1 MEHFVSNKKDKIS
14 HIDSSTI
21 MFAGDS
27 GDGIQLLGHQF
38 ADTTA
43 IAGNDLSTLPD
54 YPSEMRAPAGS
65 LGGVSGFQMSFG
77 DDNVMTPGSKPDVL
91 VAMNPAALA
100 VNLEKIEKGS
110 IIILNEDT
118 FTEHSLKKA
127 GYTSNPLD
135 DGTLSNYRII
145 KIPVNTLVEDTLK
158 DSVLTRAQKLKCK
171 NFYMLGI
178 VCWMY
183 GLSVKPT
190 IEWMKTKFKKNLPLQ
205 HANIKAITAGRAY
218 AESTQIFEARFQV
231 KKSIVMP
238 GKYRNVTGNEA
249 AAYGLIAAA
258 EMLNKK
264 LYYGA
269 YPITPAT
276 DILHVLAKYRSK
288 NIRVFQAEDEI
299 AAMASSVGASYAGAF
314 AATGT
319 SGPGFSLKSE
329 ALGLA
334 VISELPLVVIDVQR
348 GGPSTGLPTKTE
360 QSDLLQALYGRHGE
374 SPLVVMAA
382 ASSEDCFYAIVEAAK
397 IAVKYMT
404 PVVVLTN
411 AFIANGSEPFNV
423 SKACKLKDFKFPKL
437 PPKENF
443 MSYKRDEKTLAR
455 PWAKAG
461 LAGYEHII
469 GGLEKDVET
478 GWINYKPE
486 NHVKMTKLRA
496 EKIAR
501 VVKDTPPTKIYGDR
515 EGEVLVVG
523 WGSTFGAITTA
534 VNEAR
539 KMGLNVS
546 SAHIRYLNPLPS
558 DLGTIM
564 RRFRKILIP
573 EENLGQFRMI
583 VKANYLIDPIGLN
596 KTEGQPL
603 TSEDILRKIKKLF
616 AR

>member
-1 MEHFVSNKKDKIS
+1 MGKSGLNKKDKIS

-100 VNLEKIEKGS
+100 VNIENIENGS
-110 IIILNEDT
+110 IIILNIDN
-118 FTEHSLKKA
+118 FTEHSLGKA
-127 GYTSNPLD
+127 GYISSPLD
-135 DGTLSNYRII
+135 DGSLSNYRVIS
-145 KIPVNTLVEDTLK
+145 IPVNTLIETTLK
-158 DSVLTRAQKLKCK
+158 DSGLTRAQILKCK

-183 GLSVKPT
+183 GLSIKPT
-190 IEWMKTKFKKNLPLQ
+190 IEWMKVKFKKNLSLQ

-231 KKSIVMP
+231 KKAIVMP

-249 AAYGLIAAA
+249 VAYALIAAA
-258 EMLNKK
+258 QMLKKK
-264 LYYGA
+264 LFYGA

-276 DILHVLAKYRSK
+276 DILHVLARYRSK

-299 AAMASSVGASYAGAF
+299 AAIASSIGASFTGAF

-334 VISELPLVVIDVQR
+334 VISELPLVLIDVQR

-374 SPLVVMAA
+374 SPMVVMAA
-382 ASSEDCFYAIVEAAK
+382 ASSADCFDTTVEAAR

-423 SKACKLKDFKFPKL
+423 SKACNLKDFKFPKL
-437 PPKENF
+437 PPKEEF
-443 MSYKRDEKTLAR
+443 KPYKRDEKTLAR
-455 PWAKAG
+455 PWAKVG

-478 GWINYKPE
+478 GWINYKPL

-496 EKIAR
+496 EKVAR
-501 VVKDTPPTKIYGDR
+501 VVKEIPPTKIYGDQ

-546 SAHIRYLNPLPS
+546 SIHIKHLNPLPS

-583 VKANYLIDPIGLN
+583 VKANYLLDPIGLN

-603 TSEDILRKIKKLF
+603 TSEDVLRKIKKLF
-616 AR
+616 TR

>member
-1 MEHFVSNKKDKIS
+1 MEKPVVSKKDKIS

-77 DDNVMTPGSKPDVL
+77 DDNVMTPGAKPDVL

-100 VNLEKIEKGS
+100 VNLEKIENGS
-110 IIILNEDT
+110 IIILNTDT
-118 FTEHSLKKA
+118 FTEQALGKA
-127 GYTSNPLD
+127 GYETNPLN
-135 DGTLSNYRII
+135 DGTLSNYRVI
-145 KIPVNTLVEDTLK
+145 KIPVSTLVETTLR
-158 DSVLTRAQKLKCK
+158 DSGLTRAQVLKCK
-171 NFYMLGI
+171 NFYILGI

-183 GLSVKPT
+183 GLSTKPT
-190 IEWMKTKFKKNLPLQ
+190 IEWMKTKFKKNLQLQ

-218 AESTQIFEARFQV
+218 AEATQIFEARFQV

-249 AAYGLIAAA
+249 TAYGLIAAA
-258 EMLNKK
+258 EMLKKK
-264 LYYGA
+264 LFYGA

-276 DILHVLAKYRSK
+276 DILHVLAQYRSK

-299 AAMASSVGASYAGAF
+299 AAIASSIGASYAGAF

-334 VISELPLVVIDVQR
+334 VIAELPLVIVDVQR

-382 ASSEDCFYAIVEAAK
+382 TSSEDCFYTTVEAAK

-423 SKACKLKDFKFPKL
+423 TKACKIKDFKFPNL
-437 PPKENF
+437 PPKEDF
-443 MSYKRDEKTLAR
+443 KSYKRNEKTLAR

-478 GWINYKPE
+478 GWINYKPL

-496 EKIAR
+496 EKIVR
-501 VVKDTPPTKIYGDR
+501 VVKDIPPTKIYGNQ

-546 SAHIRYLNPLPS
+546 SIHIKYLNPLPS

-583 VKANYLIDPIGLN
+583 VKATYLIDPIGLN

-603 TSEDILRKIKKLF
+603 TSEDVLRKIKKLF

>member
-1 MEHFVSNKKDKIS
+1 MEKPVLSKKEKVS

-43 IAGNDLSTLPD
+43 IAGNDLSALPD

-91 VAMNPAALA
+91 VVMNPAALV
-100 VNLEKIEKGS
+100 VNIENIETGS
-110 IIILNEDT
+110 IIILNSDT
-118 FTEHSLKKA
+118 FTPQSLEKA
-127 GYTSNPLD
+127 GYSSNPLD
-135 DGTLSNYRII
+135 DGALSNYRVI
-145 KIPVNTLVEDTLK
+145 KIPVNTLVETTLK
-158 DSVLTRAQKLKCK
+158 DSGLTRAQVLKCK
-171 NFYMLGI
+171 NFYILGI
-178 VCWMY
+178 VCWIY
-183 GLSVKPT
+183 GLSIKPT
-190 IEWMKTKFKKNLPLQ
+190 IEWMKTKFKKNIQLQ

-218 AESTQIFEARFQV
+218 AEATQIFEARFQV

-249 AAYGLIAAA
+249 VAYGLIAAS
-258 EMLNKK
+258 EMLKKK
-264 LYYGA
+264 LFYGA

-276 DILHVLAKYRSK
+276 DILHILAGYRSK

-299 AAMASSVGASYAGAF
+299 AAMASTIGAAYAGAF

-334 VISELPLVVIDVQR
+334 VISELPVVVVDVQR

-382 ASSEDCFYAIVEAAK
+382 ASSEDCFHTTIEAAK

-404 PVVVLTN
+404 PVVILTN

-423 SKACKLKDFKFPKL
+423 TKACKMKDFKIPKL

-443 MSYKRDEKTLAR
+443 MPYKRDEKTLAR

-469 GGLEKDVET
+469 GGLEKDAET
-478 GWINYKPE
+478 GWVNYKPL

-501 VVKDTPPTKIYGDR
+501 VVNEIHPIKIYGDQ

-546 SAHIRYLNPLPS
+546 SIHIKHLNPLPS
-558 DLGTIM
+558 DLGTVM

-573 EENLGQFRMI
+573 EENLGQFRMV
-583 VKANYLIDPIGLN
+583 VKAKYLIDPIGLN

-603 TSEDILRKIKKLF
+603 SSEDVLRKIKKLF

>member
-1 MEHFVSNKKDKIS
+1 
-14 HIDSSTI
+14 
-21 MFAGDS
+21 
-27 GDGIQLLGHQF
+27 
-38 ADTTA
+38 
-43 IAGNDLSTLPD
+43 
-54 YPSEMRAPAGS
+54 
-65 LGGVSGFQMSFG
+65 
-77 DDNVMTPGSKPDVL
+77 
-91 VAMNPAALA
+91 
-100 VNLEKIEKGS
+100 IENIETGS
-110 IIILNEDT
+110 IIILNSDT
-118 FTEHSLKKA
+118 FTPQSLEKA
-127 GYTSNPLD
+127 GYSSNPLD
-135 DGTLSNYRII
+135 DGTLSNYRIV
-145 KIPVNTLVEDTLK
+145 KIPVNTLVEATLK
-158 DSVLTRAQKLKCK
+158 DSGLTKAQILKCK
-171 NFYMLGI
+171 NFYMLGV

-183 GLSVKPT
+183 GLSIKPT
-190 IEWMKTKFKKNLPLQ
+190 IEWMKIKFKKNLQVQ
-205 HANIKAITAGRAY
+205 HANIKAITAGRSY
-218 AESTQIFEARFQV
+218 AEATQIFEARFQV

-249 AAYGLIAAA
+249 VAYALIAAS

-264 LYYGA
+264 LFYGA
-269 YPITPAT
+269 YPITPAS

-299 AAMASSVGASYAGAF
+299 AAIASSIGASFAGCF

-334 VISELPLVVIDVQR
+334 VICELPVVVVDVQR

-360 QSDLLQALYGRHGE
+360 QSDLNQALYGRHGE

-382 ASSEDCFYAIVEAAK
+382 TSSADCFDTTVEAAR

-423 SKACKLKDFKFPKL
+423 TKACNLPALKYAKL
-437 PPKENF
+437 PPKEDF
-443 MSYKRDEKTLAR
+443 QPYRRDEQTLAR
-455 PWAKAG
+455 PWAEAG
-461 LAGYEHII
+461 KAGYEHII

-478 GWINYKPE
+478 GWINYKPL
-486 NHVKMTKLRA
+486 NHAKMTKLRA

-501 VVKDTPPTKIYGDR
+501 VVKEIPPTKIYGDQ

-523 WGSTFGAITTA
+523 WGSTFGAIATA

-539 KMGLNVS
+539 KLGLNVS
-546 SAHIRYLNPLPS
+546 SIHIKYINPLPS

-564 RRFRKILIP
+564 RRFGKILIP
-573 EENLGQFRMI
+573 EENLGQFRML

-603 TSEDILRKIKKLF
+603 SSEYVLRKIKKLF

>member
-1 MEHFVSNKKDKIS
+1 MGKSVLNKKDKIS

-91 VAMNPAALA
+91 VAMNPAALS
-100 VNLEKIEKGS
+100 VNVENIENGS
-110 IIILNEDT
+110 IIIVNSDNFIPGALE
-118 FTEHSLKKA
+118 KA
-127 GYTSNPLD
+127 GYSSNPLE
-135 DGTLSNYRII
+135 DGSLSNYRLIP
-145 KIPVNTLVEDTLK
+145 IPVNTLIETVLK
-158 DSVLTRAQKLKCK
+158 DSGLTKTQILKCK
-171 NFYMLGI
+171 NFYVLGI

-183 GLSVKPT
+183 GLSTKPT
-190 IEWMKTKFKKNLPLQ
+190 IEWMKIKFKKNNQLQ
-205 HANIKAITAGRAY
+205 QANMEAITAGRAY

-249 AAYGLIAAA
+249 VSYALIAAA
-258 EMLNKK
+258 QALKRK
-264 LYYGA
+264 LFYGA

-276 DILHVLAKYRSK
+276 DILHILAKYRSK
-288 NIRVFQAEDEI
+288 NITVFQAEDEI
-299 AAMASSVGASYAGAF
+299 AAMASSIGASFAGCF

-334 VISELPLVVIDVQR
+334 VISELPLVVVDVQR

-382 ASSEDCFYAIVEAAK
+382 MSSADCFDTTFEAAR

-423 SKACKLKDFKFPKL
+423 SKSCKFKEFKVSNL
-437 PPKENF
+437 PPKEEF
-443 MSYKRDEKTLAR
+443 QPYARDEKTLAR
-455 PWAKAG
+455 HWAEAG
-461 LAGYEHII
+461 RPGYEHII

-478 GWINYKPE
+478 GWINYKPL

-501 VVKDTPPTKIYGDR
+501 VIKEIPPTKIYGDQ

-534 VNEAR
+534 VCKAR

-546 SAHIRYLNPLPS
+546 SIHIKHLNPLPP
-558 DLGTIM
+558 DMGTIM
-564 RRFRKILIP
+564 RRFGKILMP

-603 TSEDILRKIKKLF
+603 SSEDVLRKIKKLF
-616 AR
+616 AG

>member
-1 MEHFVSNKKDKIS
+1 MGKSVLNKKDKIK
-14 HIDSSTI
+14 HITSSTI

-91 VAMNPAALA
+91 VAMNPAALS
-100 VNLEKIEKGS
+100 VNVEKIENGS
-110 IIILNEDT
+110 IIIVNTDN
-118 FTEHSLKKA
+118 FTEQSLGKA
-127 GYTSNPLD
+127 GYSSNPLD

-145 KIPVNTLVEDTLK
+145 KIPVSTLVETTLK
-158 DSVLTRAQKLKCK
+158 DSGLTRAQVLKCK

-183 GLSVKPT
+183 GLSIKPT
-190 IEWMKTKFKKNLPLQ
+190 IEWMKTKFKKNLQLQ
-205 HANIKAITAGRAY
+205 HANIKAITAGRDY

-231 KKSIVMP
+231 KKAIVMP
-238 GKYRNVTGNEA
+238 GKYRNITGNEA
-249 AAYGLIAAA
+249 VAYGLIAAA
-258 EMLNKK
+258 ELLKKK
-264 LYYGA
+264 LFYGA

-299 AAMASSVGASYAGAF
+299 AAMASTIGASYAGAF

-334 VISELPLVVIDVQR
+334 VIAELPLVVVDVQR

-382 ASSEDCFYAIVEAAK
+382 TSSEDCFYTTVEAAR

-423 SKACKLKDFKFPKL
+423 SKACKMKDFKMPKL

-443 MSYKRDEKTLAR
+443 MPYNRDEKTLAR

-478 GWINYKPE
+478 GWINYKPL
-486 NHVKMTKLRA
+486 NHVKMTKLRD

-501 VVKDTPPTKIYGDR
+501 VVKEIPATKIYGDQ

-534 VNEAR
+534 VNQAR
-539 KMGLNVS
+539 KMGMNVS
-546 SAHIRYLNPLPS
+546 SIHIKHINPLPS
-558 DLGTIM
+558 DFGTIM
-564 RRFRKILIP
+564 RRFGKILMP

-583 VKANYLIDPIGLN
+583 VKANYLIEPIGLN

-603 TSEDILRKIKKLF
+603 TSEDVLRKIKKLF